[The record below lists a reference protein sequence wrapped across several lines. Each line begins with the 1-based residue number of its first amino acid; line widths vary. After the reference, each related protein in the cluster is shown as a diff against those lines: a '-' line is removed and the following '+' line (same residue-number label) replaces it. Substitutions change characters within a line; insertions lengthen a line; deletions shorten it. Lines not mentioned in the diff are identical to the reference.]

1 MIITAWKNGKHSET
15 RTAYG
20 VRLSVA
26 DRDEFIQREWKSVL
40 LELEGNPN
48 PIEVNVAKESFWG
61 EKCTELIKKE
71 IRVWL
76 WDKGLAPWPKY
87 LPPKLLMECISDN
100 QFFIQQMNP
109 SEES

>member
-40 LELEGNPN
+40 LE
-48 PIEVNVAKESFWG
+48 
-61 EKCTELIKKE
+61 
-71 IRVWL
+71 VWL